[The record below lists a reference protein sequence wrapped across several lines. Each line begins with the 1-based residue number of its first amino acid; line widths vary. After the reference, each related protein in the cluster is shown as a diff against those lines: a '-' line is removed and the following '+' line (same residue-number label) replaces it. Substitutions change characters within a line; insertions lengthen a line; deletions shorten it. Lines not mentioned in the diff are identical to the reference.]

1 MSVPQWIV
9 LLAVLAFVS
18 SHWALDRR
26 MRRLESALDRLS
38 RHIGALP
45 PLATEP
51 SQRVK
56 DLAVMPEK
64 KVEAIRAL
72 REEMGLDLKEAVR
85 TVDSLNAEASRGRV

>member
-1 MSVPQWIV
+1 MNVPQWIV
-9 LLAVLAFVS
+9 LLVLLAFVS
-18 SHWALDRR
+18 SHWGLDRR

-38 RHIGALP
+38 RHVGALP

-56 DLAVMPEK
+56 DLAVMPGK

-72 REEMGLDLKEAVR
+72 REEMGLDLKEA
-85 TVDSLNAEASRGRV
+85 TKIADSLKADASRGRP